1 MELQDIVTQLRRVSL
16 FEDLDDERGEM
27 ALYQVAK
34 IVNEATYNAGEWLF
48 GQGYDSD
55 RLYIVIGG
63 RIQLNRVDPEG
74 VTHELGVREVGQVFG
89 QTGLLVGDYHDATA
103 VALIET
109 HVLYILRD
117 EFRAIYD
124 DSAFLRRKLKIRPE
138 VTRRLNLPDFKWL
151 RGDEFMIFAEQRH
164 WAQLMRKAFPPLL
177 MFLILLPIFALLLSS
192 SSMIGMVGAIVLAVP
207 LIVLMG
213 LVGWQYFNWRDDFFV
228 LTTQRV
234 VHIERVW
241 PFKEHFEE
249 SALDNIED
257 LYEVRAGLAANVLN
271 FGNLVL
277 QTAGETVEIDM
288 DFISNPS
295 YLNNLISRE
304 IERARA
310 RDMLHSLGAIRDEL
324 AQRLNIKSMNAPEP
338 EPVPEP
344 TPNPNIAQLIFGS
357 IWDYFFPPAWV
368 VSPDGDTIMWRRFWL
383 PGFISYLQVFVP
395 LALVTLGGGY
405 FLLLNW
411 EAPTFTWFFIGWLL
425 VEAALFGF
433 LLWFIED
440 WRNDYFQL
448 TPHRIVLV
456 QRKPLLL
463 QESRREA
470 PLDRIQN
477 ISFEVPGVLGQM
489 FHYGHVTLETAGT
502 TGKFELRW
510 VRDPQ
515 RVQSEI
521 SQQQRQY
528 IEREKQAEAQRRRE
542 EFLSW
547 FATYDALSKATQSP
561 SQPSEPASASDATG

>member
-1 MELQDIVTQLRRVSL
+1 MELQNIVTYLRRITL

-34 IVNEATYNAGEWLF
+34 VVNEATYNAGEWLF
-48 GQGYDSD
+48 GQGHDSD
-55 RLYIVIGG
+55 RLYMIIEG
-63 RIQLNRVDPEG
+63 RVQFTRVDPEG
-74 VTHELGVREVGQVFG
+74 VTHNLGIREAGQIFG
-89 QTGLLVGDYHDATA
+89 ETGLLVGDYHDATA
-103 VALIET
+103 AALTET
-109 HVLYILRD
+109 RVLFILRE
-117 EFRAIYD
+117 EFHKIYAEN
-124 DSAFLRRKLKIRPE
+124 SHLRDKLKVRAE
-138 VTRRLNLPDFKWL
+138 VARRLSLRTFNWL
-151 RGDEFMIFAEQRH
+151 RSDEWVVFAEQRH
-164 WAQLMRKAFPPLL
+164 WAQLVRKVAPPLL
-177 MFLILLPIFALLLSS
+177 LFALLLPIFALLLSAT
-192 SSMIGMVGAIVLAVP
+192 SMIGMVIAIVLAIP

-213 LVGWQYFNWRDDFFV
+213 LIGWQYFNWRDDFFV

-241 PFKEHFEE
+241 PFKEQFEE

-257 LYEVRAGLAANVLN
+257 IYEVRAGLAANVLD

-288 DFISNPS
+288 DFIGNPA
-295 YLNNLISRE
+295 YLSSLISRE

-310 RDMLHSLGAIRDEL
+310 RDVLHSLGAIRDEL
-324 AQRLNIKSMNAPEP
+324 ARRLDIKVATEAEP
-338 EPVPEP
+338 EPVPAETAP
-344 TPNPNIAQLIFGS
+344 PNLVQLFFGS
-357 IWDYFFPPAWV
+357 IWDYFFPPTWA
-368 VSPDGDTIMWRRFWL
+368 VSPDGDTIIRRRFWI
-383 PGFISYLQVFVP
+383 PGFVSYLQIFIP
-395 LALVTLGGGY
+395 LAAFTLGGGY
-405 FLLLNW
+405 FLLLTW
-411 EAPTFTWFFIGWLL
+411 ETATTMWLFIGWLL
-425 VEAALFGF
+425 IEAMLFAA

-448 TPHRIVLV
+448 TPHRVVLV

-477 ISFEVPGVLGQM
+477 ISFEVPGILGQM

-521 SQQQRQY
+521 SQRQRQY
-528 IEREKQAEAQRRRE
+528 VDREKQSEALRRRE

-547 FATYDALSKATQSP
+547 FATYDSLRGNAQKPATSP
-561 SQPSEPASASDATG
+561 SAAPAPDAAN